1 MTFPYPIDH
10 IGIATPDLE
19 TGGAPYFALGLSPVE
34 PDEDVVSQA
43 VRVRA
48 FRAGES
54 LIELLMPTSPAS
66 PIAAFLERRGPGL
79 HHVALRVE
87 NLEGEILRL
96 QETGATFINP
106 EPRAGR
112 AGTRVV
118 FLHPKWGEGV
128 LIELVEHSHAQI
140 HLESVH

>member
-1 MTFPYPIDH
+1 VTNSLPYPIDH

-19 TGGAPYFALGLSPVE
+19 TGGAPYTILGLEPIG
-34 PDEDVVSQA
+34 PDEDVVSQG

-54 LIELLMPTSPAS
+54 LIELLMPTSSDS
-66 PIAAFLERRGPGL
+66 PIAVFLEKRGAGL

-87 NLEGEILRL
+87 NLEVEILRL
-96 QETGATFINP
+96 QAQGATFVNP
-106 EPRAGR
+106 EPRPGR

-118 FLHPKWGEGV
+118 FLHPRWTGGV
-128 LIELVEHSHAQI
+128 LVELVEH
-140 HLESVH
+140 VGG